1 MTTSHQLSAPP
12 KARAVVAP
20 STSGPIVALCVIGA
34 ALLIVSGLI
43 HLHLWRGPYRHL
55 TVGHMNTLFVVQW
68 VLCFVGAV
76 ALLALRNLIAVL
88 AAAGLMA
95 GTFIGFLITRYRS
108 AGLFGFHLT
117 FSTSDAKWA
126 LAVEITATV
135 LLLVT
140 AALMLRGDRRRA

>member
-1 MTTSHQLSAPP
+1 MTMSHQLSARPR
-12 KARAVVAP
+12 ARAVVAP
-20 STSGPIVALCVIGA
+20 STSGPIVALCVVAA
-34 ALLIVSGLI
+34 ALLVASGAI

-55 TVGHMNTLFVVQW
+55 TVGHMNTLFIVQW
-68 VLCFVGAV
+68 VLCFVGAL
-76 ALLALRNLIAVL
+76 ALLVMRNLIAVL

-126 LAVEITATV
+126 LAIEITATV

-140 AALMLRGDRRRA
+140 AALMVRGERRRA